1 LAVAAIELIEA
12 GNPAPSSRQV
22 AFHAG
27 CSLRTVFYHFDGVD
41 DLLHHAAE
49 LQVAEYGPLV
59 AFIPPSGPT
68 MFRVQITC
76 RQRRELYEAIS
87 PVLRV
92 AKARAA
98 MAGRIDDLLDRLRLR
113 LRTQLTTTLGPEIL
127 AREGFAQVMLDT
139 LEVTTGW
146 PNWSALRVD
155 GGHSAEAAEKIVVYT
170 VSQLLEG

>member
-1 LAVAAIELIEA
+1 
-12 GNPAPSSRQV
+12 
-22 AFHAG
+22 
-27 CSLRTVFYHFDGVD
+27 
-41 DLLHHAAE
+41 
-49 LQVAEYGPLV
+49 
-59 AFIPPSGPT
+59 
-68 MFRVQITC
+68 
-76 RQRRELYEAIS
+76 
-87 PVLRV
+87 
-92 AKARAA
+92 
-98 MAGRIDDLLDRLRLR
+98 LR

>member
-1 LAVAAIELIEA
+1 
-12 GNPAPSSRQV
+12 
-22 AFHAG
+22 
-27 CSLRTVFYHFDGVD
+27 
-41 DLLHHAAE
+41 
-49 LQVAEYGPLV
+49 
-59 AFIPPSGPT
+59 

-127 AREGFAQVMLDT
+127 ARGGFAQVTLDT

-146 PNWSALRVD
+146 PNWNALRVD
-155 GGHSAEAAEKIVVYT
+155 GGHSVEAAEKIVVYT
-170 VSQLLEG
+170 VSQLLGR